1 MDWDI
6 DARLLLVSVQDIVN
20 LLYRFVVAGVGA
32 TQDYEDTNGI
42 LVDVLLDQLRIQA
55 VRRVFRY
62 RQNSCLNL
70 EVAGKL
76 LLVSI

>member
-6 DARLLLVSVQDIVN
+6 DARLLLVSVQDVVD

-32 TQDYEDTNGI
+32 TQDHENTNGV
-42 LVDVLLDQLRIQA
+42 LVNVLLDQLRIQA

-62 RQNSCLNL
+62 R
-70 EVAGKL
+70 
-76 LLVSI
+76 

>member
-6 DARLLLVSVQDIVN
+6 DARLLLVSVQDVVD

-32 TQDYEDTNGI
+32 TQDHENTNGV
-42 LVDVLLDQLRIQA
+42 LVNVLLDQLRIQA

-76 LLVSI
+76 LLVRI

>member
-1 MDWDI
+1 MRERCDKTTRCCVDMDWDI

-42 LVDVLLDQLRIQA
+42 LVDVLLD
-55 VRRVFRY
+55 
-62 RQNSCLNL
+62 
-70 EVAGKL
+70 
-76 LLVSI
+76 